1 MRGESERRIYRKSG
15 RGKHESEKLVTNFV
29 KNRVQE
35 GQFVS
40 IPENSKV
47 SSCVTYAETM
57 ASFWR
62 KKREGPTSDELIQKV
77 VELFKRDWESFVRV
91 EVNEDLNQYVDLLV
105 ERHPLRGF
113 DAIHLASVKVIHDSL
128 PGNLI
133 FLCFDRRLA
142 SAAHEEGLKIF
153 GEGCEE

>member
-1 MRGESERRIYRKSG
+1 MILYLDTSA
-15 RGKHESEKLVTNFV
+15 LVKRYFKEEYSTEV
-29 KNRVQE
+29 IDYWTQAE
-35 GQFVS
+35 E
-40 IPENSKV
+40 IIT
-47 SSCVTYAETM
+47 SCVTYAETM